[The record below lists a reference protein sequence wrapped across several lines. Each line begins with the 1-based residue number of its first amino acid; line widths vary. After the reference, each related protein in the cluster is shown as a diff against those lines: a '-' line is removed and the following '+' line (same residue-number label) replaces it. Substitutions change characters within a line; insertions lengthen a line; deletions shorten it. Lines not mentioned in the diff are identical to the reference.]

1 MVWVG
6 LAASASGFVTVLE
19 LDVVLLAGASGL
31 LLESLSS
38 PALKPE
44 PAISREKNAIFVIIN
59 LFHVGM
65 VVTLIFRL

>member
-1 MVWVG
+1 
-6 LAASASGFVTVLE
+6 
-19 LDVVLLAGASGL
+19 VVLLAGASGL